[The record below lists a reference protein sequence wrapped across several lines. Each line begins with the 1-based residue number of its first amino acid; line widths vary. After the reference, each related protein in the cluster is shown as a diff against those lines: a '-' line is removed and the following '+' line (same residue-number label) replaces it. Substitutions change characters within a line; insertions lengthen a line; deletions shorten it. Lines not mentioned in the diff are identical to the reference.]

1 MVLLFPFLKLRYFMQ
16 LKYAIF
22 DLDGTLLD
30 SLPVWDHLGLDM
42 LRRQGHDPDPA
53 LGPVLKYMTM
63 TDGARLCRE
72 MFQMPQSVEEIAA
85 LVEDEAQRAYNTV
98 IGVKPGVVGFL
109 DRLRAAGIP
118 MFVATNTRR
127 ELTEDGLRHNGL
139 LDYFQGIV
147 TCPEVGQ
154 GKKEGPAVYEAALAR
169 LGGTKAD
176 TVVFEDALPPIRT
189 AAGAG
194 FRVAAIYDDSSLGE
208 HEEIKALA
216 EVFFHSYDELHLEA

>member
-1 MVLLFPFLKLRYFMQ
+1 MQ

-30 SLPVWDHLGLDM
+30 SLPIWDHLGPDA
-42 LRRQGHDPDPA
+42 LRRLGYDPDPD
-53 LGPVLKYMTM
+53 LGPRLKHMTM
-63 TDGARLCRE
+63 TDGAALCKRL
-72 MFQMPQSVEEIAA
+72 FQMPQSLDEIAA
-85 LVEDEAQRAYNTV
+85 LVENEAQLAYNTV
-98 IGVKPGVVGFL
+98 IGPKPGAVNFL
-109 DRLRAAGIP
+109 KRLNAAGIP

-127 ELTEDGLRHNGL
+127 ELAEDGLRHNGL

-154 GKKEGPAVYEAALAR
+154 GKAEGPAVYEAALAR

-189 AAGAG
+189 AKRAG
-194 FRVAAIYDDSSLGE
+194 FRVAALYDASS
-208 HEEIKALA
+208 HREEAEIRALA
-216 EVFFHSYDELHLEA
+216 DLYVHSYDEISLNL

>member
-1 MVLLFPFLKLRYFMQ
+1 MQ

-42 LRRQGHDPDPA
+42 LRAQGYDPDPT
-53 LGPVLKYMTM
+53 LGPVLKSLTM
-63 TDGARLCRE
+63 ADGAALCKKL
-72 MFQMPQSVEEIAA
+72 FHMPQSVEEIAA
-85 LVEDEAQRAYNTV
+85 LVENEAQRAYNTV

-109 DRLRAAGIP
+109 NRLRAANIP
-118 MFVATNTRR
+118 MLVATNTRR

-154 GKKEGPAVYEAALAR
+154 GKKEGPAVYETALAR
-169 LGGTKAD
+169 LGGTRAD
-176 TVVFEDALPPIRT
+176 TVVFEDALYPIRT
-189 AAGAG
+189 AKRAG
-194 FRVAAIYDDSSLGE
+194 FRVAAVYDASSRNE
-208 HEEIKALA
+208 EEEIRALA
-216 EVFFHSYDELHLEA
+216 DFYCSSYDEISLEL

>member
-1 MVLLFPFLKLRYFMQ
+1 MRFQ
-16 LKYAIF
+16 YAIF

-42 LRRQGHDPDPA
+42 LRAQGYDPDPA
-53 LGPVLKYMTM
+53 LGPVLKSLTM
-63 TDGARLCRE
+63 TDGAALCKDLFR
-72 MFQMPQSVEEIAA
+72 MPQSVEELAA
-85 LVEDEAQRAYNTV
+85 LVENEAQRAYNTV

-109 DRLRAAGIP
+109 NRLKAAGIP
-118 MFVATNTRR
+118 MLVATNTRR
-127 ELTEDGLRHNGL
+127 ELVEDGLRHNGL

-176 TVVFEDALPPIRT
+176 TVVFEDALYPIRT
-189 AAGAG
+189 AAAAG
-194 FRVAAIYDDSSLGE
+194 FRVAAMYDASSRNE
-208 HEEIKALA
+208 HEEIRALA
-216 EVFFHSYDELHLEA
+216 EVFFHSYDELTLEL

>member
-1 MVLLFPFLKLRYFMQ
+1 MQ

-42 LRRQGHDPDPA
+42 LRAQGYDPDPA
-53 LGPVLKYMTM
+53 LGPVLKSLTM
-63 TDGARLCRE
+63 ADGAALCKKL
-72 MFQMPQSVEEIAA
+72 FHMPQSVDEIAA
-85 LVEDEAQRAYNTV
+85 LVENEAQRAYNTV

-109 DRLRAAGIP
+109 NRLKAAKIP
-118 MFVATNTRR
+118 MLVATNTRR

-154 GKKEGPAVYEAALAR
+154 GKKEGPAVYETALAR
-169 LGGTKAD
+169 LGGTRAD
-176 TVVFEDALPPIRT
+176 TVVFEDALYPIRT
-189 AAGAG
+189 AKRAG
-194 FRVAAIYDDSSLGE
+194 FRVAAVYDDSSRN
-208 HEEIKALA
+208 EEAEIRALA
-216 EVFFHSYDELHLEA
+216 DHYFSSYDEISLEL